1 MTFSPND
8 DDRLW
13 QDSKSEGWFRFSS
26 PVRYIFFLLILIILV
41 VGAWYLLTPGRQ
53 DYNEKNM
60 PLIRADD
67 TPYKIKAEDQTLP
80 GIKHQDKLIY
90 SRIRNDE
97 NAPPVEHILP
107 DPEPIL
113 IDAQTDS
120 SPMKMEN
127 LYSPEDIQLEKVQ
140 EKTPETKENVALSI
154 ASIEELI
161 EGNSEEVSEGVSKK
175 VSEETPSPQSKAR
188 QSNVL
193 IQLGSLK
200 SHDLAQEE
208 WKRISGK
215 NKDALGGLEPLI
227 QKVDLGAEKGIFY
240 RLRTGVETQE
250 QAKKVC
256 ATLIERKVECL
267 VIH

>member
-1 MTFSPND
+1 
-8 DDRLW
+8 
-13 QDSKSEGWFRFSS
+13 
-26 PVRYIFFLLILIILV
+26 
-41 VGAWYLLTPGRQ
+41 
-53 DYNEKNM
+53 
-60 PLIRADD
+60 
-67 TPYKIKAEDQTLP
+67 
-80 GIKHQDKLIY
+80 
-90 SRIRNDE
+90 
-97 NAPPVEHILP
+97 
-107 DPEPIL
+107 
-113 IDAQTDS
+113 
-120 SPMKMEN
+120 MEN
-127 LYSPEDIQLEKVQ
+127 LYSPEDVQLEKVA
-140 EKTPETKENVALSI
+140 EETLEEKENALLSI

-161 EGNSEEVSEGVSKK
+161 EGESEKISEKTSEKTSEEA
-175 VSEETPSPQSKAR
+175 SPPQNKAR

-240 RLRTGVETQE
+240 RLRTGVESQE

-267 VIH
+267 VVH

>member
-8 DDRLW
+8 DDRFW
-13 QDSKSEGWFRFSS
+13 QDPKSEGWFRFSS
-26 PVRYIFFLLILIILV
+26 PLHYIIFLLILIALV
-41 VGAWYLLTPGRQ
+41 IVAWYLLTPTRQ
-53 DYNEKNM
+53 SYNEKNLT
-60 PLIRADD
+60 LIRADD
-67 TPYKIKAEDQTLP
+67 TPYKVKAEDQALP

-113 IDAQTDS
+113 IDAQTD
-120 SPMKMEN
+120 PTPIKMEN
-127 LYSPEDIQLEKVQ
+127 LYSPEDVQLEKVV
-140 EKTPETKENVALSI
+140 EKTPEAKGKALLSI

-161 EGNSEEVSEGVSKK
+161 EGGSEGISEGASKK
-175 VSEETPSPQSKAR
+175 TSEAPPPQSKAP

-240 RLRTGVETQE
+240 RLRTGVESQE

-256 ATLIERKVECL
+256 ATLTERKVECL
-267 VIH
+267 VVH

>member
-13 QDSKSEGWFRFSS
+13 QEPKSEGWFRFSS
-26 PVRYIFFLLILIILV
+26 PFRYIVLLLILIALV
-41 VGAWYLLTPGRQ
+41 VGAWYLLTPERQ
-53 DYNEKNM
+53 NYNEKNLA
-60 PLIRADD
+60 LIRADD
-67 TPYKIKAEDQTLP
+67 TPYKVKAEDQALP

-107 DPEPIL
+107 DPEAIL
-113 IDAQTDS
+113 IDAETDP
-120 SPMKMEN
+120 SPIKMEN
-127 LYSPEDIQLEKVQ
+127 LYSPEDVQLEKVA
-140 EKTPETKENVALSI
+140 EKTPEAKENTLLSRT
-154 ASIEELI
+154 SIEELI
-161 EGNSEEVSEGVSKK
+161 EGDSEEISEGASKK
-175 VSEETPSPQSKAR
+175 TSKESPPPQSKAR

-240 RLRTGVETQE
+240 RLRTGVESQE

>member
-13 QDSKSEGWFRFSS
+13 QDPKSEGWFRYSS
-26 PVRYIFFLLILIILV
+26 PLRYIILLLLLIALV
-41 VGAWYLLTPGRQ
+41 VGAWYLLMPTRQ
-53 DYNEKNM
+53 NYNEKNLL
-60 PLIRADD
+60 LIQADN
-67 TPYKIKAEDQTLP
+67 TPYKIKAEDQALP

-107 DPEPIL
+107 DPEPIF

-120 SPMKMEN
+120 APIKMEN
-127 LYSPEDIQLEKVQ
+127 LYSPEDVQLEKVV
-140 EKTPETKENVALSI
+140 EETPEEKENIAFSI

-161 EGNSEEVSEGVSKK
+161 EGDSEKISEEVSKK
-175 VSEETPSPQSKAR
+175 ASEEAPPPQSKTR

-215 NKDALGGLEPLI
+215 NKDVLSGLEPLI

-240 RLRTGVETQE
+240 RLRTGVENKE
-250 QAKKVC
+250 QATKAC
-256 ATLIERKVECL
+256 ATLIERKVECR